1 MRGREPGSRLSVVT
15 VREVERWPSC
25 RRSCRGGARRQR
37 NERTLKP
44 ILLFAVIQRARHS
57 ATARASRGAGPECR
71 ARPALE
77 LDDSAGLAAGNRHTD
92 VVAREERK
100 VTTPQGRWLRPHR
113 RRIVAGKRRRRAEY
127 DATGKRK
134 HPATRWRFS
143 RIRARKPMETAT
155 ASELTTGESGE
166 TTARA
171 SWWTRW

>member
-15 VREVERWPSC
+15 VWEVERWPSG

-57 ATARASRGAGPECR
+57 ATARASRGAGPECPR
-71 ARPALE
+71 RTPPWNWIIPP
-77 LDDSAGLAAGNRHTD
+77 AAGNRHTD
-92 VVAREERK
+92 DEFAREERK
-100 VTTPQGRWLRPHR
+100 VTTPRGRWLRPHR
-113 RRIVAGKRRRRAEY
+113 RRIEARKRRRRAEY